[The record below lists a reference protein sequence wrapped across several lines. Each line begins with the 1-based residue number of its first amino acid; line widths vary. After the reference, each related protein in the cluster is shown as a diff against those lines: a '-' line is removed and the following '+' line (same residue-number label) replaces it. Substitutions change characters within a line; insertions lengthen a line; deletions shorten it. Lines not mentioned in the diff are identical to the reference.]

1 MGSREQLDARI
12 RTFATEIEDL
22 IRRATEEGIKTAIA
36 SALAS
41 GQLVKPSASKATPP
55 ASPAA
60 TTKAAKKAPVAVAAK
75 SAKAAKVAKA
85 AKPAK
90 APKATKID
98 KRRKGQKRSPEE
110 LAALEAKLEAF
121 IHANGGKRIEE
132 IGKELAI
139 ATSELAGPVKKMLDA
154 GRIRSTGERRAT
166 RYYPAKKK

>member
-36 SALAS
+36 SALAT
-41 GQLVKPSASKATPP
+41 GQLVRPSAA
-55 ASPAA
+55 
-60 TTKAAKKAPVAVAAK
+60 KAAAPAPVAKASKKVAVVAAP
-75 SAKAAKVAKA
+75 KAEKPAKA

-90 APKATKID
+90 PAKVLKTD
-98 KRRKGQKRSPEE
+98 KRKKGQKRSPEE

-121 IHANGGKRIEE
+121 IQANGGKRIEE
-132 IGKELAI
+132 IGKELGI
-139 ATSELAGPVKKMLDA
+139 ATSELAGPVKKMLDG

-166 RYYPAKKK
+166 RYYPSKKK

>member
-36 SALAS
+36 SALAT
-41 GQLVKPSASKATPP
+41 GQLVRPSAA
-55 ASPAA
+55 
-60 TTKAAKKAPVAVAAK
+60 KAAAPAPVAKASKKVAAV
-75 SAKAAKVAKA
+75 AAPKAEKPAKA

-90 APKATKID
+90 PAKVLKTD
-98 KRRKGQKRSPEE
+98 KRKKGQKRSPEE

-121 IHANGGKRIEE
+121 IQANGGKRIEE
-132 IGKELAI
+132 IGKELGI

-166 RYYPAKKK
+166 RYYPSKKK

>member
-36 SALAS
+36 SALAT
-41 GQLVKPSASKATPP
+41 GQLVRPSAA
-55 ASPAA
+55 
-60 TTKAAKKAPVAVAAK
+60 KAAAPAPVAKASKKVAVVAP
-75 SAKAAKVAKA
+75 KAEKPAKA

-90 APKATKID
+90 PAKPAKVLKTD
-98 KRRKGQKRSPEE
+98 KRKKGQKRSPEE

-121 IHANGGKRIEE
+121 IQANGGKRIEE
-132 IGKELAI
+132 IGKELSI

-166 RYYPAKKK
+166 RYYPSKKK